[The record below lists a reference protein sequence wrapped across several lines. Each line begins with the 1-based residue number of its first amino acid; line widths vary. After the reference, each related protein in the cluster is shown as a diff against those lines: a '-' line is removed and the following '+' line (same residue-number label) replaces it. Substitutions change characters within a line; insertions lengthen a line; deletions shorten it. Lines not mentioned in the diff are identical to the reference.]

1 MESGMVTGTIKNTE
15 TGEISPMD
23 HYLFCH
29 GYKLK
34 TIVKVINVENWTH
47 DDNSMQISADCL
59 GLDGLGFV
67 FEINLQ
73 FQSQKLQ
80 NKMIRIIE
88 DLKVDDIF
96 IVSGTYAIIWAK
108 DEKSI
113 TIYDPEYAP
122 ASLHFP
128 EEEIR
133 EVFRRNSKRLEDIAE
148 ESDKE

>member
-1 MESGMVTGTIKNTE
+1 MEPGLVSGTIKNTE
-15 TGEISPMD
+15 TGEISSLD

-34 TIVKVINVENWTH
+34 TIVKIINVGNWTH

-59 GLDGLGFV
+59 GLDGLGQV
-67 FEINLQ
+67 FELSLEFIPNTVHEM
-73 FQSQKLQ
+73 
-80 NKMIRIIE
+80 NRIIE

-122 ASLHFP
+122 ASLHFS

>member
-15 TGEISPMD
+15 TGEISPID

-29 GYKLK
+29 GYDLK
-34 TIVKVINVENWTH
+34 TIVKIINVGNWTR
-47 DDNSMQISADCL
+47 DDYMQISVDCL
-59 GLDGLGFV
+59 GLDSYGFV
-67 FEINLQ
+67 FEINLE
-73 FQSQKLQ
+73 FNPDTV
-80 NKMIRIIE
+80 NKMNRIVE
-88 DLKVDDIF
+88 ELKVDDIF
-96 IVSGTYAIIWAK
+96 IVRGTYAIIWAK

-133 EVFRRNSKRLEDIAE
+133 EAFRRNNRRLEDTAE

>member
-1 MESGMVTGTIKNTE
+1 MESGLVSGTIKNTE
-15 TGEISPMD
+15 TGEISSLD

-47 DDNSMQISADCL
+47 KDNSMQISADCL

-73 FQSQKLQ
+73 FQSQELQ
-80 NKMIRIIE
+80 NKMNRILE

-122 ASLHFP
+122 ASLHFS

-133 EVFRRNSKRLEDIAE
+133 EVFRRNSGAVKTLF
-148 ESDKE
+148 